1 MKRCGEKIVKEKK
14 SCCGVSCGGGGGG
27 GGEDCALVVGGE
39 KQPLFLAL
47 LEGKLVNL
55 LFGVSSSLCSNNS

>member
-1 MKRCGEKIVKEKK
+1 MKEKK
-14 SCCGVSCGGGGGG
+14 SCCGVSFGGGTS
-27 GGEDCALVVGGE
+27 GEDCALLVGGE

-55 LFGVSSSLCSNNS
+55 LFGVSSFLCSSNS